1 MDNGKPRAL
10 VMKPPPVCGS
20 SSSSSC
26 CDVCGTVGLFQKTT
40 YCERCFRERVG
51 ASPDCRKLKETLV
64 VDLVS
69 RGLVEYDETI
79 NLVIGKRVVIGTAH
93 GLIPDMMFD
102 VIMGDLVIATVLIEV
117 DENKHNQYKDDEKRT
132 KRLKDSISFLRL
144 IRINP
149 DSSPSYRYGMVER
162 TSTQNERVQETTIIY
177 YAGEIERRQREIK
190 KCLSHVVAQ
199 ARTDFILRR
208 LAPFEEFR
216 LFFD

>member
-1 MDNGKPRAL
+1 
-10 VMKPPPVCGS
+10 
-20 SSSSSC
+20 
-26 CDVCGTVGLFQKTT
+26 
-40 YCERCFRERVG
+40 
-51 ASPDCRKLKETLV
+51 V